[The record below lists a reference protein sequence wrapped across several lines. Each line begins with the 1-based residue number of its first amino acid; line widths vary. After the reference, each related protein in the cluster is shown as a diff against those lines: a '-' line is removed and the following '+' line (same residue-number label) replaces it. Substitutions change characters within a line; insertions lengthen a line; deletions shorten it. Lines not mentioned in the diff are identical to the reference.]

1 VEMDGFVNTDG
12 EKCIKWWNLEILWEV
27 LQNLKLISTKIIY
40 LISCD
45 SNVTI
50 TRNAM
55 LKNSNFYVISDFLP
69 DFTQKSTLKLY

>member
-1 VEMDGFVNTDG
+1 MDGFVNTDG
-12 EKCIKWWNLEILWEV
+12 EKCIKWWNLEILLEV
-27 LQNLKLISTKIIY
+27 KLQNLKLISTKIIY

-55 LKNSNFYVISDFLP
+55 LKNSNFYVMSDFLP
-69 DFTQKSTLKLY
+69 DFTQKSALKLY